1 MNFIDVLIVLPL
13 LFGAYR
19 GFKNGL
25 VMEVFLLLALFVGL
39 YVGINFSE
47 FFTEKLKG
55 WFGWDNRYLPIIL
68 FSLIFIAIGA
78 MIYFLGITLDKLI
91 KAVKLTLINKIFGG
105 VFSTLKSLYF
115 VSITLIL
122 ISAYDK
128 GGSFIPETAKKGSLL
143 YQPTVDFS
151 TKTIPGLGA
160 SDLVNQLSMDTL
172 EQNKNGSGDTLSIS
186 GKDSKELFTREPNR

>member
-1 MNFIDVLIVLPL
+1 MNFIDVLIIVPVI
-13 LFGAYR
+13 FGTYR

-25 VMEVFLLLALFVGL
+25 VLEVFLLLALFVGL

-47 FFTEKLKG
+47 FFSEKLKY
-55 WFGWDNRYLPIIL
+55 WFGWNNQYLPIIT

-91 KAVKLTLINKIFGG
+91 KAVKLTLVNKIFGG
-105 VFSTLKSLYF
+105 VFSSLKTLYF

-128 GGSFIPETAKKGSLL
+128 QGSFIPETAKQGSLL
-143 YQPTVDFS
+143 YQPTISFS
-151 TKTIPGLGA
+151 TETIPGLGESNLMGTFSLDSVAKINKA
-160 SDLVNQLSMDTL
+160 SED
-172 EQNKNGSGDTLSIS
+172 SIS
-186 GKDSKELFTREPNR
+186 IIDNQKNNN

>member
-1 MNFIDVLIVLPL
+1 MNFIDVLIIVPVI
-13 LFGAYR
+13 FGAYR

-25 VMEVFLLLALFVGL
+25 VLEVFLLLALFVGL

-47 FFTEKLKG
+47 FFSEKLKS
-55 WFGWDNRYLPIIL
+55 WFGWDNQYLPVIT

-105 VFSTLKSLYF
+105 VFSTLKTLYF

-128 GGSFIPETAKKGSLL
+128 GGSFLPESAKQGSLL
-143 YQPTVDFS
+143 YQHTIDFS
-151 TKTIPGLGA
+151 TQTIPGLGESNLVTALALDSLALENTTA
-160 SDLVNQLSMDTL
+160 SDSLSVST
-172 EQNKNGSGDTLSIS
+172 Q
-186 GKDSKELFTREPNR
+186 DSLKKKKL

>member
-1 MNFIDVLIVLPL
+1 MNFIDILIIIPVI
-13 LFGAYR
+13 FGAYR

-47 FFTEKLKG
+47 FFSERLKN
-55 WFGWDNRYLPIIL
+55 WFDWDNQYLPIIT
-68 FSLIFIAIGA
+68 FSLTFIAIGA

-91 KAVKLTLINKIFGG
+91 KVVKLSLFNKIFGG
-105 VFSTLKSLYF
+105 VFSSLKTLYF

-128 GGSFIPETAKKGSLL
+128 GGSFLPESAKKGSLL
-143 YQPTVDFS
+143 YQATIDFS
-151 TKTIPGLGA
+151 TKTIPGLSGSNLFSA
-160 SDLVNQLSMDTL
+160 FSMDSIPIENNVKSDSL
-172 EQNKNGSGDTLSIS
+172 SLHFQDSQNK
-186 GKDSKELFTREPNR
+186 

>member
-1 MNFIDVLIVLPL
+1 MNFIDVLIMVPVI
-13 LFGAYR
+13 FGTYR

-25 VMEVFLLLALFVGL
+25 VLEVFLLLALFVGL

-47 FFTEKLKG
+47 FFSEKLKY
-55 WFGWDNRYLPIIL
+55 WFGWNNQYLPIIT

-91 KAVKLTLINKIFGG
+91 KAVKLTLVNKIFGG
-105 VFSTLKSLYF
+105 VFSSLKTLYF

-128 GGSFIPETAKKGSLL
+128 QGSFIPETAKQGSLL
-143 YQPTVDFS
+143 YQPTISFS
-151 TKTIPGLGA
+151 TETIPGLGESNLMGTFSLDSVAKINKA
-160 SDLVNQLSMDTL
+160 SED
-172 EQNKNGSGDTLSIS
+172 SIS
-186 GKDSKELFTREPNR
+186 IIDNQKNNN

>member
-1 MNFIDVLIVLPL
+1 MNFIDVLIIIPVI
-13 LFGAYR
+13 FGAYR

-47 FFTEKLKG
+47 FFSEKLKS
-55 WFGWDNRYLPIIL
+55 WLGWDNQYLPIIT

-91 KAVKLTLINKIFGG
+91 KAVKLTLINKIFGS
-105 VFSTLKSLYF
+105 VFSTLKTLYF

-128 GGSFIPETAKKGSLL
+128 GGSFLPVTAKQGSLL
-143 YQPTVDFS
+143 YQPTIDFS
-151 TKTIPGLGA
+151 TKTIPGLSGSNLVGALSLDSMTLENKVA
-160 SDLVNQLSMDTL
+160 SDSLSVST
-172 EQNKNGSGDTLSIS
+172 Q
-186 GKDSKELFTREPNR
+186 DSLTKKKL